1 VKLKEAAMRP
11 QHWLYTIPLRVR
23 SLFKRRLADVE
34 LDEELQFHLDQKTQ
48 EYISTGY
55 SAEDARYAALRE
67 FRGVEQS
74 REACRDQRKIN
85 WLQDVAQDIRYGWRM
100 LRKTPG
106 FTAVAILTLAL
117 GIGANT
123 AIFSLIDA
131 VMLRSLPV
139 QNPEQ
144 LVVLAR
150 NGRDPSL
157 PDMSFS
163 NPVWQQVRERQ
174 DIFLG
179 ALASSGMDFDLA
191 QGGEAHSVKGMYV
204 SGDFFRTLGVV
215 PVAGRLLNSSDDMR
229 GCAGAVVLSYGFW
242 QEHYGGAQS
251 AVGSTIRLDRHSF
264 PIVGVAP
271 GGFFGVT
278 VGQHFDVAVPICAEA
293 AIPWPGEP
301 NGQEMLDRPSAQ
313 WLRVMARLKPGVT
326 IAQANARLQVL
337 GQEIFQATVSN
348 DWRAEEQKD
357 FLARKLVA
365 IPGSTGLSDLD
376 EYNQPLRVLMILVG
390 LVLLIACANIASLML
405 ARATA
410 RRKEIAVR
418 LAMGA
423 SRARLVRQLLTESIL
438 MSSLGAL
445 AGIFLARWGC
455 AIMVRLISTSEYHVF
470 LQFGLDDRIVAFTV
484 GISLLTGILFGLLPA
499 LKSTRV
505 SLTSAMKGTQ
515 SEEISTRSQFSSAR
529 WIVASQVALSLVIV
543 IVAGLFVRS
552 FRNLVNLD
560 IGFNRTGVLLI
571 NTNLPLPHDSPA
583 QRAAVSRQIL
593 DGLNSIPGVISAS
606 ESYISPVSGRM
617 WGLEYKLLK
626 GGGPTG
632 DDADAYMNFVSP
644 GYFGTLRSPILA
656 GRNFDDH
663 DVAGAPL
670 VIMINESMARRF
682 FPNSQPVGQFLLTR
696 DVLTNYTGP
705 RRDAPPL
712 QVIGVVKDTKYQ
724 TIRETNQSIAY
735 FSVAQAET
743 LDDPRIFEIRTAGDS
758 ASLKGAAEKVVIETN
773 KTASL
778 EFQTLE
784 TQVDD
789 SLRQD
794 HLLATLSGFFGA
806 LALLLAMIGLYGV
819 LAYTVTQRRKEFG
832 IRIALGAQKISIVRL
847 IMRDVAILLAIG
859 ISGGM
864 AISYWATSLIE
875 KMLFGLKGRNTGTII
890 ISAAALIS
898 VALVAAYLPARR
910 ATQTDPM
917 LALRDE

>member
-1 VKLKEAAMRP
+1 MRP

-23 SLFKRRLADVE
+23 SLFKRRAADND
-34 LDEELQFHLDQKTQ
+34 LDDELQFHLEQKTQ
-48 EYISTGY
+48 EFISKGLG
-55 SAEDARYAALRE
+55 EKDARYAARRE

-74 REACRDQRKIN
+74 KEACRDQRKIN
-85 WLQDVAQDIRYGWRM
+85 WFQDLAQDLRYGLRV
-100 LRKTPG
+100 LRKSPG

-123 AIFSLIDA
+123 AIFSLIDT

-144 LVVLAR
+144 LVILAR
-150 NGRDPSL
+150 TSMGPSRE
-157 PDMSFS
+157 PDISFS
-163 NPVWQQVRERQ
+163 NPVWQEIRDRQ
-174 DIFLG
+174 DIF
-179 ALASSGMDFDLA
+179 SSAFATSDVPFDLA
-191 QGGEAHSVKGMYV
+191 QGGEAHSVNGMYT
-204 SGDFFRTLGVV
+204 SGDFFRTLGVQ
-215 PVAGRLLNSSDDMR
+215 PAAGRLLNSSDDAR
-229 GCAGAVVLSYGFW
+229 GCVGAVVLSYGFW

-251 AVGSTIRLDRHSF
+251 AIGSMISLDRHSF

-271 GGFFGVT
+271 SGFFGIT
-278 VGQHFDVAVPICAEA
+278 VGQHFDVAAPICAEA
-293 AIPWPGEP
+293 IIPTSGEP
-301 NGQEMLDRPSAQ
+301 NGQEALDRPSNQ
-313 WLRVMARLKPGVT
+313 WLGVMARLKPGISV
-326 IAQANARLQVL
+326 AQANARLQVL
-337 GQEIFQATVSN
+337 GPIVFKATLSN
-348 DWRAEEQKD
+348 DWRAEDQKD
-357 FLARKLVA
+357 FLSRKLLA
-365 IPGSTGLSDLD
+365 MPGSGGISDLE

-405 ARATA
+405 ARATV
-410 RRKEIAVR
+410 RRKEVAIR

-423 SRARLVRQLLTESIL
+423 SRARLIRQLLTESIL
-438 MSSLGAL
+438 LSSLGAL
-445 AGIFLARWGC
+445 AGIFLARLGC
-455 AIMVRLISTSEYHVF
+455 AIMVRLISTSEYHAF
-470 LQFGLDDRIVAFTV
+470 LQFGLDARIVAFTIGV
-484 GISLLTGILFGLLPA
+484 SLLTGILFGLLPA

-515 SEEISTRSQFSSAR
+515 SEETSSRSRLSSGR

-552 FRNLVNLD
+552 FRNLVTLD
-560 IGFNRTGVLLI
+560 VGFNRTGVLLI
-571 NTNLPLPHDSPA
+571 NTNLPLPHDSPT

-593 DGLNSIPGVISAS
+593 DGLNSIPGAISAS

-617 WGLEYKLLK
+617 WGLDFKLLK

-632 DDADAYMNFVSP
+632 DDANVYMNFVSP
-644 GYFGTLRSPILA
+644 GYFDTLRSPILA

-663 DVAGAPL
+663 DAAGAPL
-670 VIMINESMARRF
+670 VIMINETMARRF
-682 FPNSQPVGQFLLTR
+682 FPNSQPVGQFLLTQ

-705 RRDAPPL
+705 RHDTPPL
-712 QVIGVVKDTKYQ
+712 QIVGVVPDSKYQ
-724 TIRETNQSIAY
+724 TLRETNQSIAY
-735 FSVAQAET
+735 FPVAQAEA
-743 LDDPRIFEIRTAGDS
+743 LDDPRIFEVRTAGDPGLLK
-758 ASLKGAAEKVVIETN
+758 ASAEKVVTDAN

-778 EFQTLE
+778 DFQTLE

-832 IRIALGAQKISIVRL
+832 IRIALGAQKTSIVGL
-847 IMRDVAILLAIG
+847 IMRDVAILLVIG
-859 ISGGM
+859 ISSGI
-864 AISYWATSLIE
+864 AISYWATRLME
-875 KMLFGLKGRNTGTII
+875 TMLFGVKARDAGTMVA
-890 ISAAALIS
+890 SAAVLIGVALI
-898 VALVAAYLPARR
+898 AAYLPARR